1 MSIVNLKKLSRN
13 KLFPKNSRQFKNY
26 LNKTTKKSN
35 TVYSTSNLLNY
46 VNRDKCLKDYSR
58 DNNIHAYKL
67 KQINHSSSINNN
79 NKNIMNNKKYL
90 NKSINNYR
98 NYSANNNNSFDLIK
112 YMNQVMK
119 TPAQFNKK
127 NIINII
133 EKTTI
138 NYFINSMN
146 ITNKSL
152 KNADIA
158 SIYKK
163 KDKTRNRKINL
174 KFNNKR
180 NILNNCT
187 NKTIMNINIK
197 NKQSLNKSKNS
208 INNIENNNDDI
219 KIEEIEEIEKE
230 NEKLK
235 MKIEEENKTKKKYI
249 DKIINLKN
257 KQINLNRQKHKL
269 KNDNRIYYKTL
280 EKLLGLLE
288 LLEENGLELSEII
301 SFYESEDD
309 DSDNVEKNKKDYKN
323 NKNGKDKDKGN
334 NNNNENSKDK
344 LNMSYGVL
352 EVHNEFSGSKI
363 PVGKI
368 NKIPKLKFH

>member
-13 KLFPKNSRQFKNY
+13 KLFPKDSRQFKNC

-35 TVYSTSNLLNY
+35 TIYSTCNLLNY
-46 VNRDKCLKDYSR
+46 ANEDKYLKDYSR
-58 DNNIHAYKL
+58 DNNIQAYKL
-67 KQINHSSSINNN
+67 KQINHSSSMHNSK
-79 NKNIMNNKKYL
+79 KNIMYNRKSL
-90 NKSINNYR
+90 NKSINNHR
-98 NYSANNNNSFDLIK
+98 NNSANNNNSFDLIK

-146 ITNKSL
+146 ITNKSM

-180 NILNNCT
+180 NILNNLT
-187 NKTIMNINIK
+187 NKTVMNINIK
-197 NKQSLNKSKNS
+197 NKQNINKSKSS

-219 KIEEIEEIEKE
+219 KIEEIKKE

-257 KQINLNRQKHKL
+257 TQINLNREKHKL
-269 KNDNRIYYKTL
+269 KNDNRIYSKTL

-309 DSDNVEKNKKDYKN
+309 DSDNVEKNRKEYKN
-323 NKNGKDKDKGN
+323 NKYGKDKGK
-334 NNNNENSKDK
+334 NNNNENSKER
-344 LNMSYGVL
+344 LNLSYGVL

-363 PVGKI
+363 PIGKI
-368 NKIPKLKFH
+368 NKIPKLKFN